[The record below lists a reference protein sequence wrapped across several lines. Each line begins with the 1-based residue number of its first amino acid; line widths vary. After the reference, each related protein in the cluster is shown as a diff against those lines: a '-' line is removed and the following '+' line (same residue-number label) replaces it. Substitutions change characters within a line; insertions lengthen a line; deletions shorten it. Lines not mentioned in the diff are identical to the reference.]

1 MIAATFG
8 HRVVV
13 GERNKP
19 GGTVNTTGGASPK
32 NLREA
37 ATSLT
42 GFSGRDIYCVAAA
55 AEPDIVLPTNT
66 ERTRY
71 VCA

>member
-1 MIAATFG
+1 MAATF
-8 HRVVV
+8 RYRAVV
-13 GERNKP
+13 GVINKP
-19 GGTVNTTGGASPK
+19 GGTVNTTGGAPTK

-42 GFSGRDIYCVAAA
+42 GFRGRDIYSVAAA

-66 ERTRY
+66 ERTRC